1 MTTIKAAAGVGWQGG
16 RMLPLQPEPTMR
28 KIVLLPLAAA
38 AGWLSVTAAVFVQDP
53 VVEVTA
59 SAACAAEAEA
69 WAASLAA
76 DGFEVVRGD
85 PATTAADTGTTACVG
100 GRTGGYALEGA
111 VPPDMVSVLL
121 RKKPRGVTGLTV
133 DGAPEGG
140 VLALNRD
147 GSRSAFPPPK
157 KDRS

>member
-1 MTTIKAAAGVGWQGG
+1 
-16 RMLPLQPEPTMR
+16 MR

-38 AGWLSVTAAVFVQDP
+38 AGWLSVTAAVFTQDP

-59 SAACAAEAEA
+59 AAGCAAEAEA

-85 PATTAADTGTTACVG
+85 PATATASADSRTTACVA
-100 GRTGGYALEGA
+100 GRTGGFALEGA